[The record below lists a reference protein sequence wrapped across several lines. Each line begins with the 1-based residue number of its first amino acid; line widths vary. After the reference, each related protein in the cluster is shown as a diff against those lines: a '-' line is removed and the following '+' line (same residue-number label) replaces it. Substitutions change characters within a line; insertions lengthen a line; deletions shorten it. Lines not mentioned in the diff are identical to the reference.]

1 MGANCMLEELQ
12 QKMGKLIEEADKH
25 KKERNKWN
33 AQANLSATRRDELN
47 DKTKKVV
54 EQAQRFKET
63 REEYNQNVRES
74 KKKRDELNKKAS
86 NIYVK
91 LDSLRKKSKGGWGAP
106 LNKLRQDIDA
116 LEFKQQTEV
125 LSIDKERQLVEKIS
139 ALQEEFS
146 KKKEQLEHDEEFK
159 ALLKTAQK
167 LRDGAS
173 ECHDKLTEYANMAQE
188 QHDKMIA
195 TFKDVDKIRA
205 EADAMHMEFI
215 KAQETADNE
224 HHMFIGQRKEI
235 RDINKL
241 IIGLRRNEQDTKTS
255 EMRAEVK
262 KRAEKVYDQFK
273 KGEKLS
279 TEDLF
284 ILQRSDLL

>member
-1 MGANCMLEELQ
+1 MLEELQ

-47 DKTKKVV
+47 DKTKKLV

-63 REEYNQNVRES
+63 REEYNRKVRDS
-74 KKKRDELNKKAS
+74 KKKRDELNKKVS

-91 LDSLRKKSKGGWGAP
+91 LDSLRKKSKARWGAP
-106 LNKLRQDIDA
+106 LNKLRQEIDA

-146 KKKEQLEHDEEFK
+146 KKKKQLEQDEEFK

-167 LRDGAS
+167 LRDDAS
-173 ECHDKLTEYANMAQE
+173 KCHDKLIEYANMAQE

-215 KAQETADNE
+215 KAQEIADNE
-224 HHMFIGQRKEI
+224 HHMFIGRRKEI

-241 IIGLRRNEQDTKTS
+241 IIGLRKNEQDSKTS
-255 EMRAEVK
+255 EMKAEVK